1 MFENLRTVIVSEG
14 FSFHGFS
21 EILGISEKTLSNK
34 LNGITEFTLTEARKI
49 SSIFNKYSSEFLFK
63 QKEG

>member
-1 MFENLRTVIVSEG
+1 MFENLRTVILSEG

-34 LNGITEFTLTEARKI
+34 LNGTTEFTFSELKKI
-49 SSIFNKYSSEFLFK
+49 LSIFNKYSKEYLFK
-63 QKEG
+63 QKED